1 MLFIDLWIA
10 MWDMLRFCSLVF
22 RWGNSTN
29 FFFKNF
35 DWERMYRLKIRNAV
49 IWDSLNCDLKQHRM
63 YLYQSNTYRSHDG
76 LNNNH
81 LKHNVRSLQT
91 DRVLDYPW
99 LKAAGGGGNSRVAET
114 SEDNW
119 ARQNRQK
126 VGSFDFFL
134 SSIPFS
140 SFRPQ

>member
-1 MLFIDLWIA
+1 MLCWLYYGLLYTKILLTWNKLCFSLIYGLLCEICYG
-10 MWDMLRFCSLVF
+10 FVHSCSAEEIQ
-22 RWGNSTN
+22 RT

-99 LKAAGGGGNSRVAET
+99 LKAAGGGGEFPSCR
-114 SEDNW
+114 DFR
-119 ARQNRQK
+119 RQ
-126 VGSFDFFL
+126 L
-134 SSIPFS
+134 S
-140 SFRPQ
+140 